1 MLRVFEFDDEA
12 LRAALARIGMRVCG
26 RYNDYELN
34 LPEPPTGKAAT

>member
-1 MLRVFEFDDEA
+1 VFEFDDEA

-34 LPEPPTGKAAT
+34 LPEPTTGEAAT